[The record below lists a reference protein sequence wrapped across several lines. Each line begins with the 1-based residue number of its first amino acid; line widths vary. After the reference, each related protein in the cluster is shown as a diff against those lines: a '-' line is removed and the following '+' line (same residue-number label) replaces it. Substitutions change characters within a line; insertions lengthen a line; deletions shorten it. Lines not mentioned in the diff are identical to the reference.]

1 MPLVERSHGYGSR
14 FFLLQMEVIS
24 FRTTPLQYIKKKKN
38 LGQVLKDT
46 LDLLLWYRIAT
57 ISFVRWEMLVS

>member
-1 MPLVERSHGYGSR
+1 MDVAFFSYRWKLAVSEPLLYNI
-14 FFLLQMEVIS
+14 L
-24 FRTTPLQYIKKKKN
+24 KKKQN

-57 ISFVRWEMLVS
+57 ISFVRREMLVS

>member
-1 MPLVERSHGYGSR
+1 MDVAFFSYRWKLAVSEPLLYNI
-14 FFLLQMEVIS
+14 L
-24 FRTTPLQYIKKKKN
+24 KKKKH
-38 LGQVLKDT
+38 LGQVLKGT

>member
-1 MPLVERSHGYGSR
+1 
-14 FFLLQMEVIS
+14 MEVAFFS
-24 FRTTPLQYIKKKKN
+24 YRWKLAVSEPLLYNILKKKN

>member
-1 MPLVERSHGYGSR
+1 
-14 FFLLQMEVIS
+14 MEVAFFS
-24 FRTTPLQYIKKKKN
+24 YRWKLAVSEPLLYNILKKKKN